1 MFKIERMAKFAEAM
15 KEQSDVFQEMD
26 ANWVQAVYLIWVLVD
41 SFNWPLVYISE
52 TRSLAR

>member
-26 ANWVQAVYLIWVLVD
+26 ANWVQAVYLI
-41 SFNWPLVYISE
+41 
-52 TRSLAR
+52 